1 MEAKVD
7 DARVFDDTP
16 DSLAALLDSGVVT
29 IPPEYREG
37 VAEALR
43 GLQTHARALRA
54 ALAS

>member
-7 DARVFDDTP
+7 GARVFDDTP